1 MLRAALRGCVCRRV
15 PLMLRRSLSV
25 PSDFNLLDD
34 EAGSVRIDG
43 YDARGFLVGD
53 VQHSGSILAY
63 QDLVLSWRVASFEE
77 VTPDRCVP

>member
-1 MLRAALRGCVCRRV
+1 MLQ
-15 PLMLRRSLSV
+15 RRSLSV